1 MNSSDSKSNGPR
13 LKTDF
18 VTQVLLIRHGQS
30 EGNAERRFG
39 GHTATPLSPRGLRQA
54 QVTARTLAAE
64 AITAIYSS
72 DLLRALQTA
81 EPLAQL
87 TGLPVH
93 KTEAFRERSV
103 GVMESLTFEDAAQ
116 QHPEQYAALLR
127 RDFEH
132 VLTGGESYRQ
142 LLDRARR
149 KLDSIVTKHTGGNIV
164 VFSHTGTICILA
176 LHLMGA
182 LDAPDL
188 KPVWLSSSNCGIS
201 RFDLRDDGFI
211 RVIALNDTRHL
222 DKVRT
227 ETR

>member
-18 VTQVLLIRHGQS
+18 ATQVLLIRHGQS

-64 AITAIYSS
+64 AVTAIYSS
-72 DLLRALQTA
+72 DLLRAIQTA

-116 QHPEQYAALLR
+116 KHPEQYAALLR

-142 LLDRARR
+142 LLDRARQ
-149 KLDSIVTKHTGGNIV
+149 KLDAIINEHKGGTIA

-182 LDAPDL
+182 LDSPDL
-188 KPVWLSSSNCGIS
+188 KPVWLSTANCGIS
-201 RFDLRDDGFI
+201 RFDLREDGFV
-211 RVIALNDTRHL
+211 RVIALNDMRHL
-222 DKVRT
+222 HSLNGS
-227 ETR
+227 